1 MRRRTVLASAG
12 TALTVPLSGC
22 LGSIAPGSTADA
34 RTVEDIRLDDH
45 PGPLSYDITL
55 QEDRLAEESLPSLDS
70 TVENDGDEPVTLR
83 GIDRADAIFKTNT
96 PSVPDDVLVLQD
108 DVEWLDEHDLW
119 VGESGCRRSDE
130 GAFRVSYL
138 GFGMELEPGETATEQ
153 VFMFANSRAIDSQC
167 PPADTYRFE
176 TWYPDNEAWDGWG
189 FEFDLV

>member
-1 MRRRTVLASAG
+1 MNRRTVLASTG

-22 LGSIAPGSTADA
+22 LGSLGWGSTADA
-34 RTVEDIRLDDH
+34 RIVEDIRLDDH

-55 QEDRLAEESLPSLDS
+55 QEDRLAEESLPSLDI
-70 TVENDGDEPVTLR
+70 TVENVGDEPVTLR
-83 GIDRADAIFKTNT
+83 GINRPDAIFKTST

-108 DVEWLDEHDLW
+108 DVEWLDEHELW

-130 GAFRVSYL
+130 GTLRVSILRY
-138 GFGMELEPGETATEQ
+138 MELEPGETATEQ
-153 VFMFANSRAIDSQC
+153 FFMFANSRAIDSQC

-189 FEFDLV
+189 FEFDLVE